1 MEKEVLTHERIL
13 QDYKDAFRSSY
24 KPIVGFLIIL
34 ICILALL
41 ILSTIRL
48 YGSGIP
54 FFLVI
59 LFDIMIVFFVWVC
72 LGALISNYKNC
83 QNIKSGQFYVVT
95 DELIGKQEPESYP
108 GTRLNAFAKSA
119 ELKFYAYG
127 SFTMVS
133 NHTSSNPDPYAVSD
147 VDNYYSSSVGDK
159 FLLVINKKSHILLA
173 YNTKWFEYH
182 E

>member
-1 MEKEVLTHERIL
+1 MEKQVLTQDRIL

-24 KPIVGFLIIL
+24 KPIVGFLVIL

-72 LGALISNYKNC
+72 LGALISNYKNF
-83 QNIKSGQFYVVT
+83 QDIKSGQFYVVT
-95 DELIGKQEPESYP
+95 DDLIGKQEPESYS
-108 GTRLNAFAKSA
+108 GTPPVECLCQICGIKVLCIRQ
-119 ELKFYAYG
+119 FYYC
-127 SFTMVS
+127 
-133 NHTSSNPDPYAVSD
+133 
-147 VDNYYSSSVGDK
+147 
-159 FLLVINKKSHILLA
+159 IQSHIKHPGSLCG
-173 YNTKWFEYH
+173 K
-182 E
+182 